1 MTPILENEAASLFVL
16 NGFAEGVNDLRLV
29 EFHSKANA
37 LTDASMEIVAAASE
51 DHGSGIIIHNDA
63 QHFSAG
69 VDLNAFRNYIER
81 EDWNGID
88 AFLRRFQDAVC
99 KLKYTP
105 VPVIGAPSG
114 LAAGG
119 GFEVLA
125 HCDKLVVHTNSVMG
139 LVESAVGVVPSGGG
153 IKETYLRWFNET
165 HSWEDAAWNTWMNLG
180 YATTGS
186 SPELSAK
193 LQYFLEDRDETV
205 MNRDRLLTR
214 AITLIGQMQDD
225 YVAPQK
231 PNLKFADNSLFEKMS
246 NFMQTGVDR
255 GNFMPHDKVVAMT
268 IAGVMIDTLGQN
280 SEATENI
287 LYAREREAFI
297 KLAKTGCTYERISS
311 MLDYGTPVR
320 N

>member
-1 MTPILENEAASLFVL
+1 
-16 NGFAEGVNDLRLV
+16 
-29 EFHSKANA
+29 
-37 LTDASMEIVAAASE
+37 
-51 DHGSGIIIHNDA
+51 
-63 QHFSAG
+63 

-81 EDWNGID
+81 KDWNGID
-88 AFLRRFQDAVC
+88 AFLKRFQEAVC

-125 HCDKLVVHTNSVMG
+125 HCDKLVVHTNSIMG
-139 LVESAVGVVPSGGG
+139 LVESAVGVVPGGGG
-153 IKETYLRWFNET
+153 IKETYVRWFNKT

-180 YATTGS
+180 YAATGS

-193 LQYFLEDRDETV
+193 LQYFLEGRDETV

-246 NFMQTGVDR
+246 DFMQTGVER
-255 GNFMPHDKVVAMT
+255 GNFMPHDKLVAMT
-268 IAGVMIDTLGQN
+268 IAGVMIDTVGQN
-280 SEATENI
+280 NEATENI

-297 KLAKTGCTYERISS
+297 KLAKTNCTHERISS